1 MASPLRPDD
10 YWATVNPLWSR
21 RRLSGRVEAVS
32 PETPDTST
40 VVVRPGLGWRGGLA
54 GQHIEVGVGIDGVWH
69 RRPFSLSSPPRRP
82 DGLITITVKARPG
95 GLVSRNIVHALAP
108 GRTIR
113 IGHPAGRF
121 VLPEKLPPRLLF
133 VTAGSGITPVMAM
146 LRELAESR
154 RMPDV
159 LLAHSARDASEV
171 IFGEELRRLAV
182 RFPSLRLHEHH
193 TCPGGRREPRLTMAA
208 LAAVCT
214 DLPERMA
221 WVCGPPGLVD
231 DAEAYWRAGGIADR
245 LLTERFHP
253 AVRPG
258 SVSGG
263 PTRQDSGEEQVS
275 PDGPVRQAG
284 QAGRAGRAG
293 RAGSGR
299 RKGQGGDGGRV
310 RFVRSGREI
319 TVTAGTTL
327 LAAGEEAGVALP
339 SGCRMGICYSCLVPL
354 AGGRVRD
361 LRTGEEHGAP
371 GDLIQTCVSAAGGDV
386 DIDL

>member
-10 YWATVNPLWSR
+10 YWAMVNPLWSR

-32 PETPDTST
+32 PETSDTST

-54 GQHIEVGVGIDGVWH
+54 GQHIEVGVGIDGVWY

-82 DGLITITVKARPG
+82 DGLISITVKARPG

-121 VLPEKLPPRLLF
+121 VLPEDLPARLLF

-146 LRELAESR
+146 LRDLAESR

-159 LLAHSARDASEV
+159 LLVHSARDASEV

-193 TCPGGRREPRLTMAA
+193 TCPGGRRQPRLTMAA

-258 SVSGG
+258 SAPGG
-263 PTRQDSGEEQVS
+263 PAGQRSGEGQVS
-275 PDGPVRQAG
+275 PGG
-284 QAGRAGRAG
+284 QTGV
-293 RAGSGR
+293 GR
-299 RKGQGGDGGRV
+299 RKGRSGDGGRV

-319 TVTAGTTL
+319 TVTGGTTL
-327 LAAGEEAGVALP
+327 LAAGEDAGVALP

-354 AGGRVRD
+354 ASGRVRD
-361 LRTGEEHGAP
+361 LRTGEEHGVP